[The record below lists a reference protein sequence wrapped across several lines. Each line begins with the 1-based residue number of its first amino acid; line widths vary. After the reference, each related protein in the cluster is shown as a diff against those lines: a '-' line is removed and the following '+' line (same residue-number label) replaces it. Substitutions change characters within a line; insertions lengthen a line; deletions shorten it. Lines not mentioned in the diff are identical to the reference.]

1 MRSKPLVLNSKWLVA
16 GRIWGRC
23 GTGIDQSRMFF
34 DQLLLFLSQWLRCC
48 LLTSCASFLTDCFL
62 IPRGV
67 CRPNQQKPKYA
78 NSSDFYWFS
87 NGFKPFQKKR
97 GPCACFC
104 YGLLLFLRVQLCIF
118 RWWVELLFLQIA
130 HLFLTSCPFIFWSC
144 EWSKHK
150 GNRHTAGKQCGH

>member
-1 MRSKPLVLNSKWLVA
+1 MAGGWSDLREVRHRHWPVA
-16 GRIWGRC
+16 HVFW
-23 GTGIDQSRMFF
+23 QVSS
-34 DQLLLFLSQWLRCC
+34 FLSQWLRCC

-97 GPCACFC
+97 GPCACFFTVC
-104 YGLLLFLRVQLCIF
+104 FFFCVSNCAFFVDGLNFCFYRLRIFFWRVALLYFDPANDRNI
-118 RWWVELLFLQIA
+118 RAIG
-130 HLFLTSCPFIFWSC
+130 TPP
-144 EWSKHK
+144 
-150 GNRHTAGKQCGH
+150 GKQCGQ

>member
-48 LLTSCASFLTDCFL
+48 LLRSCASFLTDCFI
-62 IPRGV
+62 IPRRV

-87 NGFKPFQKKR
+87 NGFKPFQKQS
-97 GPCACFC
+97 GPCACFFTVC
-104 YGLLLFLRVQLCIF
+104 FFFCVSNCAFCVDGLNFCFYRLRIFFWRVALLYFDPANDRD
-118 RWWVELLFLQIA
+118 
-130 HLFLTSCPFIFWSC
+130 
-144 EWSKHK
+144 
-150 GNRHTAGKQCGH
+150 NRHTAGKQCGH